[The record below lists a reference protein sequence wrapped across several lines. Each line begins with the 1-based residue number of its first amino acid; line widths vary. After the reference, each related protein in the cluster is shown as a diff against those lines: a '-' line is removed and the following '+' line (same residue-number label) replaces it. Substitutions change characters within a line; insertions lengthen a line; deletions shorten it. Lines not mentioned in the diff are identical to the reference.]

1 MRAHIYILT
10 NNDKKIIAVYIYKL
24 YNIVNYVVFLQFDDN
39 FCIFILFYITRWKH
53 PNGRG
58 YVVFFLFCRRK
69 TLCRSV
75 SYGLSSSFDYANV

>member
-58 YVVFFLFCRRK
+58 YVVFFSILPPENF
-69 TLCRSV
+69 V
-75 SYGLSSSFDYANV
+75 SKCFLWFILII